1 MATEDDRWNDLC
13 SEYERERIG
22 TGWLELVFAVC
33 SAIARRY
40 PPDVYNDGLPWDES
54 SLSDLAQDVILERLL
69 GEGQIDYI
77 VASVSTL
84 SGARGLIGKH
94 VKQVL
99 AHRVI
104 PNQRDNVASRLFR
117 LFEQRGEPVQT
128 VDGVGFVP
136 TGSGWSPVEPTNE
149 AVASAT
155 RIFRNLP
162 RLPNRGTDRLSP
174 LFTTEVLESVVEPL
188 WSVLNVPVTLN
199 TLGRILE
206 STFTGIAP
214 TLFEHEVEIDQFKSL
229 ELSPE
234 EMVLSKDLVKR
245 TDDLAAQLVTVLTA
259 EQRHILVNAGIMTGE
274 ELAAVLGVSRPTALK
289 RRDETREVIAQYFG
303 QLGVDDLSDHL
314 QDVVI
319 LKALDLLGGHNE

>member
-1 MATEDDRWNDLC
+1 MATDDDRWAGLC
-13 SEYERERIG
+13 AEHERERIG
-22 TGWLELVFAVC
+22 TSWLELIFNVC

-40 PPDVYNDGLPWDES
+40 PPDVYNVGLPWDES
-54 SLSDLAQDVILERLL
+54 SLYDLAQDVIVDRLL

-77 VASVSTL
+77 VASASTL

-104 PNQRDNVASRLFR
+104 PNQRDNVASRLYQ
-117 LFEQRGEPVQT
+117 LFERWGKPVQT
-128 VDGVGFVP
+128 VDGVGFAP
-136 TGSGWSPVEPTNE
+136 TGSSWSPVEPTDR
-149 AVASAT
+149 AVASAV

-206 STFTGIAP
+206 SAFTGIAP
-214 TLFEHEVEIDQFKSL
+214 TLFEHEVEIDEFKSL

-234 EMVLSKDLVKR
+234 EMVITEELAKR
-245 TDDLAAQLVTVLTA
+245 TDDLARRLVTILTA

-303 QLGVDDLSDHL
+303 QPGVDDPSGDL

-319 LKALDLLGGHNE
+319 RKALDLLGGHNE